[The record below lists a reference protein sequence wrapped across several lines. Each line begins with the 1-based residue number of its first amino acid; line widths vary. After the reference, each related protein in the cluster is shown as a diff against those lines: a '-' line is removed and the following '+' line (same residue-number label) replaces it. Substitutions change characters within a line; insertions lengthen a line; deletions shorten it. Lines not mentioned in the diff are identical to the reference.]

1 MTNDEIRDAVRTM
14 KQRALNV
21 GALTTTAERHVELVE
36 LIIDS
41 EAILRGFKP
50 SRPRNEIEAAIEREL
65 QVR

>member
-1 MTNDEIRDAVRTM
+1 M

-50 SRPRNEIEAAIEREL
+50 TRPRNEIEAAIEREL

>member
-1 MTNDEIRDAVRTM
+1 MTDDEIREALKTM

-41 EAILRGFKP
+41 EAILRGFNPIKR
-50 SRPRNEIEAAIEREL
+50 SRKEVEDAIEQEIR
-65 QVR
+65 R